1 MRQKFVDEYI
11 MQNEYVK
18 RLEKRVDVW
27 VAVAEDSKEKFEEAL
42 KESVDEKKKGVSEDV
57 DKLKEELAQAK
68 QKLAEKR
75 SAYTKRMKLAIKHNP
90 KMTVRRLLD
99 KPMRIK
105 DYLKKYYEEHKDQD

>member
-1 MRQKFVDEYI
+1 MAPAK
-11 MQNEYVK
+11 K
-18 RLEKRVDVW
+18 
-27 VAVAEDSKEKFEEAL
+27 EAL
-42 KESVDEKKKGVSEDV
+42 KESVDEKKKRFSEDV

-68 QKLAEKR
+68 QKLGEKR